1 MKVLHV
7 TGARPNFP
15 KMAPV
20 EKALRLR
27 GVDQVLVHTG
37 QHFDRNLSAMFF
49 DQLQIPEPDI
59 NLGVGAGS
67 HAEQTSKIMT
77 AIEPVL
83 ANECPDLVL
92 VYGDVNSTV
101 AATLVAVKMGL
112 RVAHV
117 EAGLRSN
124 DRSMPE
130 EINRLVVDSIADVLY
145 TTSRDAS
152 ENLEREGVPA
162 EKVHFVGNPMIDSL
176 LSHRGSFE
184 SPEFVSSIEGDYSLV
199 TLHRPANVD
208 RPDDARELGSMLT
221 ELAEVL
227 PVVFPVHPRSRA
239 SLEAQGILKNPNIH
253 VTEPMGYLEFM
264 GTMAGARVVVTDSG
278 GVQEETTVLGVPC
291 LTVRPN
297 TERPV
302 TIWSGTNQLVERS
315 AVVDTVRSELSSP
328 KAVLGPPELWDGK
341 AGERIASHI
350 LGDRGLVL

>member
-20 EKALRLR
+20 EKALRIR
-27 GVDQVLVHTG
+27 DVDQVLVHTG
-37 QHFDRNLSAMFF
+37 QHFDRNLSSMFF
-49 DQLQIPEPDI
+49 EQLQIPEPDI
-59 NLGVGAGS
+59 NLGVGGGS
-67 HAEQTSKIMT
+67 HAEQTSKIMS
-77 AIEPVL
+77 AIEPVM
-83 ANECPDLVL
+83 ANETPDLVM

-130 EINRLVVDSIADVLY
+130 EINRLVVDSIADVLF
-145 TTSRDAS
+145 TTSKDAS
-152 ENLEREGVPA
+152 ENLGHEGIPA
-162 EKVHFVGNPMIDSL
+162 EKIHFVGNPMIDSL
-176 LSHRGSFE
+176 LSHRKSFE
-184 SPEFVSSIEGDYSLV
+184 TPDYVSAIKGPYSLV

-208 RPDDARELGSMLT
+208 RPEDAYELGRMLSG
-221 ELAEVL
+221 LAEVL
-227 PVVFPVHPRSRA
+227 PVVFPVHPRSRE
-239 SLEAQGILKNPNIH
+239 SLAAHGILDNPNIL

-302 TIWSGTNQLVERS
+302 TIWAGTNQLVERS
-315 AVVDTVRSELSSP
+315 AVVDSVRSELSSP
-328 KAVLGPPELWDGK
+328 RTILGPPELWDGN
-341 AGERIASHI
+341 AGDRIAAHVV
-350 LGDRGLVL
+350 GDGDASR